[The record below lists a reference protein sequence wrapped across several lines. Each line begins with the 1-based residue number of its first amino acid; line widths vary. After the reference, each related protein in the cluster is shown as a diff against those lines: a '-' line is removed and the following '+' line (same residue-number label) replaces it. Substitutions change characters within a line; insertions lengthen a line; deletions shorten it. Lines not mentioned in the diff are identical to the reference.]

1 MTNDIRHDVRLHN
14 DGSIDFDFYRRGA
27 AALRRQALREAATL
41 KTVRTALLAMA
52 ATFGVVMLL
61 AASSTP
67 APRGLAAT
75 VQTAAPQAW

>member
-1 MTNDIRHDVRLHN
+1 MTNDIHHDVRRRA
-14 DGSIDFDFYRRGA
+14 DGHVDFDFYRREA
-27 AALRRQALREAATL
+27 AAMRRRALREAVAL

-61 AASSTP
+61 ASTTP

>member
-1 MTNDIRHDVRLHN
+1 MTNDIHHDVRRHA

-27 AALRRQALREAATL
+27 AKLRRQALREAGTL

-52 ATFGVVMLL
+52 ATFGVVMVL

-75 VQTAAPQAW
+75 VQTAVPQVW

>member
-1 MTNDIRHDVRLHN
+1 MSR
-14 DGSIDFDFYRRGA
+14 IDFDFYRRGGE
-27 AALRRQALREAATL
+27 ALRRHALREAGAL

-52 ATFGVVMLL
+52 ATFGVVMVL

-75 VQTAAPQAW
+75 VQTSAPQAW